1 MEICKLTK
9 GEIIDNIV
17 IVLIKVTAK
26 EGYVMLIKKIEI
38 WQADILI
45 SARNSNDKLRR
56 SEINHISE

>member
-1 MEICKLTK
+1 MI
-9 GEIIDNIV
+9 G
-17 IVLIKVTAK
+17 LIKVTAK

-45 SARNSNDKLRR
+45 SARNSNDKLR

>member
-1 MEICKLTK
+1 MI
-9 GEIIDNIV
+9 G
-17 IVLIKVTAK
+17 LIKVTAK

-56 SEINHISE
+56 SEMNHISE